1 MLGYFTGDIGGIDL
15 GIDLYGTAVS
25 DLHSVSVGFN
35 HLNTRKAR
43 ARASCI
49 FRGHLSAPNYVLF
62 ALKTHSYRLGPHE
75 NDFTKIRLR
84 GDNKVHLCRIKIGAI
99 RKVTAKNVSTS
110 QVSALVFVLI
120 NFAVF
125 VFVFDCSSIV
135 FLSLIYSWRFSGIN
149 SRF

>member
-1 MLGYFTGDIGGIDL
+1 MFY
-15 GIDLYGTAVS
+15 
-25 DLHSVSVGFN
+25 LHLLHKN
-35 HLNTRKAR
+35 
-43 ARASCI
+43 
-49 FRGHLSAPNYVLF
+49 
-62 ALKTHSYRLGPHE
+62 HSYRLGPHE

-125 VFVFDCSSIV
+125 VFDCSSIV

>member
-1 MLGYFTGDIGGIDL
+1 MFY
-15 GIDLYGTAVS
+15 
-25 DLHSVSVGFN
+25 LHLLHKN
-35 HLNTRKAR
+35 
-43 ARASCI
+43 
-49 FRGHLSAPNYVLF
+49 
-62 ALKTHSYRLGPHE
+62 HSYRLGPHE

-84 GDNKVHLCRIKIGAI
+84 GDNKAHLCRIKIGAI

-120 NFAVF
+120 NFT